1 MENNRLRS
9 AYRYCEWLTYRHYE
23 NFPVASI
30 FLPAD
35 KRPYVAAV
43 YSFARS
49 ADDFADEARYQ
60 GRSLELLDQWR
71 KALWA
76 CVQSGAGGEGQG
88 AGNAGNG
95 LVFSGVPLV
104 SHPIFMALA
113 DSIRACRLPVQFLDD
128 LLTAFAMDV
137 TKRRY
142 KDWEEL
148 MTYCRYSANPVGRI
162 VLAVFNYHDSELN
175 RLSDCICTGLQ
186 LANHWQDLGID
197 WGKDLL
203 YIPKILLDQYGVDER
218 EIERIRTEGATDR
231 FRALMKELVDRAEAF
246 FREGESLPDR
256 VSGSLRLELRLTV
269 FGGRAILNQ
278 IRKSDYD
285 VFRNRPIISAFD
297 KARLLVRG
305 LVS

>member
-1 MENNRLRS
+1 MEKNKLRS

-30 FLPAD
+30 LLPAD

-60 GRSLELLDQWR
+60 GHSLELLDQWR
-71 KALWA
+71 SALHA
-76 CVQSGAGGEGQG
+76 CVQNGV
-88 AGNAGNG
+88 GN
-95 LVFSGVPLV
+95 VPHAPCPLPLE

-113 DSIRACRLPVQFLDD
+113 DSIRACRLPVQLLDD

-142 KDWEEL
+142 EDWEEL

-162 VLAVFNYHDSELN
+162 VLAVFDYHDPELD

-203 YIPKILLDQYGVDER
+203 YIPMTLLNQYEVDER
-218 EIERIRTEGATDR
+218 EIERIRREGATDR
-231 FRALMKELVDRAEAF
+231 FRGLMKELVDQAEAL
-246 FREGESLPDR
+246 FREGESLPDK

-269 FGGRAILNQ
+269 FGGRAILDQ
-278 IRKSDYD
+278 IRKSNYD
-285 VFRNRPIISAFD
+285 VFRKRPVISVFD
-297 KARLLVRG
+297 KVRLLVRG